1 MCLSLED
8 PSSGS
13 FLPRTCTHLF
23 SFERAVPYEPE
34 VVKEVV
40 KEVQEEISN
49 EISGVVSKA
58 AWKTEVSDQKTV
70 RDLQKVLEDT
80 RHFVRD
86 DFSKVE
92 RALGEG
98 EQEEG
103 EQKEG
108 EQEEGDREEKQK
120 DGRGGASLKC
130 VSSGLILLCFLLL

>member
-13 FLPRTCTHLF
+13 FLPSTCTHLF

-49 EISGVVSKA
+49 EISGVVSKT
-58 AWKTEVSDQKTV
+58 AWKTV

-98 EQEEG
+98 EQEEM

-130 VSSGLILLCFLLL
+130 VSIGLILLCFLLL